1 MTWLAVLI
9 KPFVA
14 LVFLTS
20 LAFVRWSVIRWFPES
35 KVKRLL
41 LRRV

>member
-14 LVFLTS
+14 LFFLTA
-20 LAFVRWSVIRWFPES
+20 LAFVRWSVIRWMPDS
-35 KVKRLL
+35 KLKRFL
-41 LRRV
+41 LRDV